1 MFGKEKVSRVK
12 AMWIKFIDDRFEL
25 YEMALICSSEF
36 TDFESSIRVIDL
48 GILSSMCIYHSF
60 QNTRKN
66 IFSLTSIDPQTIFFV
81 VH

>member
-1 MFGKEKVSRVK
+1 
-12 AMWIKFIDDRFEL
+12 MWIKFIDDRFEL

-66 IFSLTSIDPQTIFFV
+66 ILTDKNRSSNNLYCRSLRIT
-81 VH
+81 